1 MEIAALRAALA
12 ELARLLDQRAEK
24 AEAGRQPGPAARER
38 LRQLRQHVHEYLLP
52 RVRHLDAPLV
62 AVIIGST
69 GAGKSSLINALA
81 KARVSP
87 SGILRPTTRRPVAVA
102 TAADAQAL
110 ASGELLPGL
119 SARQALEIAILEH
132 GGRAG
137 VVIVDAPDV
146 DSVEAENRAIA
157 AELLEAADLCIV
169 VTTAARYA
177 DQVPWQVLDRARER
191 RLPLLAVIN
200 RLPDDDHDA
209 QAVLSDYRRML
220 SRAGL
225 AAVDSGAGTDGDL
238 EVVAIREGAIDQ
250 GLDALQAPAVR
261 RITAVLDR
269 LASSRRRRQELAR
282 RSLHGA
288 LRGVTASIEAVA
300 RDVDAESATADRLR
314 TASLEAYRE
323 ETERLIKTVQQGG
336 FLRTEVLRQWQEF
349 VGAGQVARVLASGMG
364 RVTAAVASFFRPPSA
379 APTEAVEA
387 AAFSDL
393 TALAVGHAH
402 EAALRAAH
410 SWSSAPLGSAL
421 LTDHSDLW
429 ANAPEFEDGLR
440 AALEG
445 WIGEIAALIGREGQ
459 ARRGMAR
466 AASLGVNVLGV
477 GVMLA
482 AFGTTGGLTG
492 AEFAIAGATA
502 VLNQKL
508 LEAIFGE
515 ATVRN
520 LVTFARTRL
529 AELLQAAMEQDRSRF
544 DRALESALPDPGLA
558 DELRA
563 VSERLATAIA

>member
-12 ELARLLDQRAEK
+12 ELAGLLDQRAAQ
-24 AEAGRQPGPAARER
+24 AEPRRQLAPAAWER

-52 RVRHLDAPLV
+52 RVRHVDAPLL

-87 SGILRPTTRRPVAVA
+87 SGILRPTTRRPVVVA

-110 ASGELLPGL
+110 SSGELLPGL
-119 SARQALEIAILEH
+119 SARQALEIVTLEH
-132 GGRAG
+132 GGRPG

-191 RLPLLAVIN
+191 RLPVLAVIN
-200 RLPDDDHDA
+200 RLPEDDHDA
-209 QAVLSDYRRML
+209 EAVVADYRRML
-220 SRAGL
+220 SRVAL
-225 AAVDSGAGTDGDL
+225 TAVDPAAGTDAAL
-238 EVVAIREGAIDQ
+238 EVVAIREGAIDP
-250 GLDALQAPAVR
+250 GLDALQAPSVR

-269 LASSRRRRQELAR
+269 LASSKRRRQELAR
-282 RSLHGA
+282 RSLQGA
-288 LRGVTASIEAVA
+288 LSSVAGSIDAVA

-314 TASLEAYRE
+314 SASVEAYRE
-323 ETERLIKTVQQGG
+323 ETDRLIKTVQQGG

-364 RVTAAVASFFRPPSA
+364 RATAAVAAFFRPPSA
-379 APTEAVEA
+379 APTEEVEA

-402 EAALRAAH
+402 EAAVRAAG
-410 SWSSAPLGSAL
+410 WWTTDPLGSAL
-421 LTDHSDLW
+421 LTGHSDLW
-429 ANAPEFEDGLR
+429 GNAPEFEERLR
-440 AALEG
+440 ADLEG
-445 WIGEIAALIGREGQ
+445 WIGEIAALIGKEGQ

-502 VLNQKL
+502 VVNQKL

-520 LVTFARTRL
+520 LVTWARTRL
-529 AELLQAAMEQDRSRF
+529 AEILEAAMERDRSRF
-544 DRALESALPDPGLA
+544 DRALESAVVDPSLA
-558 DELRA
+558 GELRA
-563 VSERLATAIA
+563 VSQRLAIAIA